1 MHGTYPQ
8 NTTVVT
14 EKGKTMSES
23 TKDIAFELIGKY
35 KLSARVVI
43 WKYSTDIETDLER
56 LEKECQEY
64 EDRIRR
70 SSDG

>member
-1 MHGTYPQ
+1 
-8 NTTVVT
+8 
-14 EKGKTMSES
+14 MSES
-23 TKDIAFELIGKY
+23 TKDITFELLGKY
-35 KLSARVVI
+35 KRGAQVVI

-70 SSDG
+70 SSDE